1 MSRAPDARPPNG
13 NGELPAR
20 RVQNRLT
27 TAVDSN
33 SGHSFAQATGAT
45 TQFAL
50 AQRWKREAERL
61 LRLFWQSGNDAALVA
76 FCLHVRGMRARIFNQ
91 RRRVPTSLYRKI
103 LLLLRGTRP

>member
-1 MSRAPDARPPNG
+1 MRRTGNLSRKRSRSRKACCLRERSHTMSRAPDARPPNG

-76 FCLHVRGMRARIFNQ
+76 FCLHVRG
-91 RRRVPTSLYRKI
+91 
-103 LLLLRGTRP
+103 